1 MMDYAGRKAY
11 SAIGHHQNIYFTN
24 IHTFQ
29 TGCFQAQTNWM
40 KGKQIA
46 AMVDRGN
53 HVDSE
58 GTINDAREFIPL
70 LQNDDDYGGR
80 IMRLDSGARRS
91 FDSGAVRDISE
102 GKGRCDLA
110 PLGIAADWIGTRVF
124 TFIEDYIRVG
134 DPASLWLALDEF
146 VRENRMDKY
155 TALLEA
161 SKQYEDGASKY
172 SERNWEKGMP
182 VHCYIDSGVRHYLKF
197 MRGDKDE
204 PHDRAF

>member
-1 MMDYAGRKAY
+1 M
-11 SAIGHHQNIYFTN
+11 
-24 IHTFQ
+24 
-29 TGCFQAQTNWM
+29 
-40 KGKQIA
+40 
-46 AMVDRGN
+46 
-53 HVDSE
+53 SE
-58 GTINDAREFIPL
+58 L
-70 LQNDDDYGGR
+70 
-80 IMRLDSGARRS
+80 LDSGARRS

-204 PHDRAF
+204 PHNRGFIWNMLGAIWTHVNKPELIDLPFKEENQ